1 VKRFVGRRTLALLLA
16 VALGPAAVAC
26 TASAS
31 QSTPGAA
38 AVAHCPGVDAEAVRC
53 RDD

>member
-1 VKRFVGRRTLALLLA
+1 MKRRVERRTLALLIAL
-16 VALGPAAVAC
+16 ALGPAAVAC

-31 QSTPGAA
+31 PSAPGAA
-38 AVAHCPGVDAEAVRC
+38 VAGHCPGVDAEAVRC